1 MLATLETVEILQ
13 SADELAQMIVDSE
26 IGEQYLISLYK
37 LQHDAEAQTKIKAF
51 AEMKD
56 RFEEVQ
62 RFGRYHPDYKYV
74 NLETRNRKRE
84 LDLHPTVAAF
94 KVAENK
100 LQEVLDQIS
109 GIIARSVSQHI
120 KTPAGNP
127 FFESESGCASGGCG
141 SGGSC
146 GCS

>member
-1 MLATLETVEILQ
+1 MLATMERIEILDR
-13 SADELAQMIVDSE
+13 AEELAADVFQSDV
-26 IGEQYLISLYK
+26 GERYMISLYK
-37 LQHDAEAQTKIKAF
+37 LQNDQEAQNKIRAF
-51 AEMKD
+51 SEMKE

-74 NLETRNRKRE
+74 NLETRTRKRE
-84 LDLHPTVAAF
+84 MDMHPTVAEF
-94 KVAENK
+94 KLAENE
-100 LQEVLDQIS
+100 LQSLLDHIS
-109 GIIARSVSQHI
+109 GIVANSVSQHI

-127 FFESESGCASGGCG
+127 FFEAGGCSTGGCG